1 MFMLIKRMFIGLFTS
16 TGNTS
21 NHIICVF
28 FSNLKCMIQT
38 TVINFH
44 PSEYSQELHYYPFAI
59 KLGRCVD
66 SYNTLNDLSNKVCV
80 PKKQNIK
87 I

>member
-1 MFMLIKRMFIGLFTS
+1 MFIGLFTS
-16 TGNTS
+16 TVNTS

-44 PSEYSQELHYYPFAI
+44 PSEYSPFAI
-59 KLGRCVD
+59 KLDRCVD